1 VDVLTAN
8 DCHGEYPDSYY
19 AASADHLP
27 PFSELEG
34 DVKADVCIVGGG
46 FTGLSAAL
54 HCAEKGLRVVLLDAQ
69 RVGWGASG
77 RNGGQA
83 GADQRSDQQTL
94 EKMVG
99 NEHARRLFDLGL
111 ESIATVKDLIAR
123 HNIDCHLK
131 PGILLV
137 DHKAEH
143 TQYSRAT
150 VDHLNAKYDYDGMKF
165 VDSDIVREMIG
176 TDVYHSAILD
186 TAAAHL
192 HPLRFALG
200 LARAAAE
207 AGVTIHECSRVTQIH
222 EGTPVR
228 VETEAGS
235 VTADQLL
242 LACNGYL
249 GNLYERVA
257 ARVMP
262 VNNFIVA
269 TEPLSDEVARDLI
282 RDDVAVADSKFV
294 VNYWR
299 LSNDNRLLFGG
310 RESYGY
316 RFPSDIKNYVRKP
329 MLAIYPQ
336 LRDVRLDYGWGGTL
350 AITRSRLPHFMRV
363 GPNSNVLSA
372 SGYSGHGVSLATLA
386 GKLAAEAI
394 GGQAGRFDTMADV
407 PTSPFPGG
415 ALLRWPALMLGMIWY
430 GLRDRF

>member
-1 VDVLTAN
+1 MDFLTAN
-8 DCHGEYPDSYY
+8 DRDGEYPDSYY
-19 AASADHLP
+19 AASVEQLP
-27 PFSELEG
+27 PFAPLEG

-54 HCAEKGLRVVLLDAQ
+54 HCAERGLRVVLLDAQ

-83 GADQRSDQQTL
+83 GADQRSDQATL
-94 EKMVG
+94 EKMLG
-99 NEHARRLFDLGL
+99 DEHARRLFDLGL
-111 ESIATVKDLIAR
+111 ESIATVKELIAR
-123 HNIDCHLK
+123 HRIDCHLK

-143 TQYSRAT
+143 TNDSRAT
-150 VDHLNAKYDYDGMKF
+150 VEHLNSKYDYDGMEF
-165 VDSDIVREMIG
+165 VDGASVREMIG
-176 TDVYHSAILD
+176 TDIYHSAILD

-192 HPLRFALG
+192 HPLRLALG
-200 LARAAAE
+200 LARAASA
-207 AGVTIHECSRVTQIH
+207 AGALIHERSRVSKITQ
-222 EGTPVR
+222 GPKVR
-228 VETEAGS
+228 IETVSGS
-235 VTADQLL
+235 VTADHVL

-249 GNLYERVA
+249 GDLDNTVA

-262 VNNFIVA
+262 VNNFIIA
-269 TEPLSDEVARDLI
+269 TEPLSEEVARDLI

-299 LSNDNRLLFGG
+299 LSDDKRLLFGG

-316 RFPSDIKNYVRKP
+316 RFPDDVKSYVRKP

-336 LRDVRLDYGWGGTL
+336 MKDVRIDYGWGGTL

-363 GPNSNVLSA
+363 APNILSA

-394 GGQAGRFDTMADV
+394 AGQAERFDTMADV
-407 PTSPFPGG
+407 PTAPFPGG

-430 GLRDRF
+430 GFRDRF

>member
-1 VDVLTAN
+1 MDVLTAN
-8 DCHGEYPDSYY
+8 DRIGEYPDSYY
-19 AASADHLP
+19 AASVDHLP
-27 PFSELEG
+27 PFSSLEG
-34 DVKADVCIVGGG
+34 DASADVCIVGGG

-54 HCAEKGLRVVLLDAQ
+54 HCADRGFRVVLLDAQ

-77 RNGGQA
+77 RNGGQS
-83 GADQRSDQQTL
+83 GADQRSDQETL

-99 NEHARRLFDLGL
+99 DEHARRLFDLGL
-111 ESIATVKDLIAR
+111 ESIATVKELIAR
-123 HNIDCHLK
+123 HEIDCHLK

-137 DHKAEH
+137 DHKAEN
-143 TQYSRAT
+143 TKDSRAA
-150 VDHLNAKYDYDGMKF
+150 VDHLKSKYDYDGMEF
-165 VDSDIVREMIG
+165 VDGETVREMIG

-200 LARAAAE
+200 LARAAE
-207 AGVTIHECSRVTQIH
+207 RAGVSIHERSRVTKITH
-222 EGTPVR
+222 GAKAR
-228 VETEAGS
+228 IETAQGS
-235 VTADQLL
+235 VTADHVL

-249 GNLYERVA
+249 GDLDKTVA

-262 VNNFIVA
+262 VNNFVIA
-269 TEPLSDEVARDLI
+269 TEPLSNDVARDLI

-299 LSNDNRLLFGG
+299 LSNDKRLLFGG

-316 RFPSDIKNYVRKP
+316 RFPDDIKNYVRKP

-336 LRDVRLDYGWGGTL
+336 LKDARIDYGWGGTL

-363 GPNSNVLSA
+363 APNVLSA

-394 GGQAGRFDTMADV
+394 AGQAERFDTMADV
-407 PTSPFPGG
+407 PTAPFPGG
-415 ALLRWPALMLGMIWY
+415 ALLRWPALVLGMFWY